1 MNKLRCS
8 ILKDA
13 FSMQWKIKH
22 WHFHSTNVC
31 SQWISHQSSAKTFPG
46 TLHRL
51 FERICKMEFREQT
64 FLFQIYFCTFDL
76 SRERNLTAADESKI
90 SWKKIDDSQNQTK
103 SYIMHILKKKTKL
116 IFTKLIFVYRRK
128 LELIRRNQNTSI
140 FLNKILYISIYE
152 K

>member
-1 MNKLRCS
+1 M
-8 ILKDA
+8 A
-13 FSMQWKIKH
+13 FSLNK
-22 WHFHSTNVC
+22 C

-64 FLFQIYFCTFDL
+64 FLFQMYFCTFDL
-76 SRERNLTAADESKI
+76 SCERNLTAADESKI

-103 SYIMHILKKKTKL
+103 SYIMHILKKKNK
-116 IFTKLIFVYRRK
+116 IDFCKIDFCISE
-128 LELIRRNQNTSI
+128 ELIRRNQNTSI